1 MSEEVKQEA
10 KQETGIV
17 AKQDRVGMGKFG
29 VELQSLDDLWRFAK
43 MVASS
48 DFAPKGVNRPEQIA
62 IAVQAGLEIGL
73 KPMQA
78 LQSIAVINGRPAV
91 WGDAVL
97 GLCQGTG
104 QMERYKQEEVGE
116 KGKDTYGYKVT
127 VKRRNFDV
135 VESVFTVEDA
145 KKAALWGKSGPW
157 AQYPARMLLN
167 RARAFALRDTFADVL
182 KGCPLAEEAQD
193 LPTKEVAV
201 TIHEPDGTETKV
213 KAKGMKAVKER
224 IAKTVDVEAVPAPEK
239 PQDSTGLSDAE
250 KAEIEANDNGE
261 LPLK

>member
-1 MSEEVKQEA
+1 MSEEVKQDTA
-10 KQETGIV
+10 VATKQ
-17 AKQDRVGMGKFG
+17 ASVGMGKFG
-29 VELQSLDDLWRFAK
+29 VELQSMDDLWRFAK
-43 MVASS
+43 LAALSGL
-48 DFAPKGVNRPEQIA
+48 APKGVDTAEKIA

-104 QMERYKQEEVGE
+104 QMERYKQEEIGE
-116 KGKDTYGYKVT
+116 KGKDSYGYRIT
-127 VKRRNFDV
+127 VKRRNFDLV
-135 VESVFTVEDA
+135 ASEFTVEDA

-157 AQYPARMLLN
+157 AQYPSRMLLN

-193 LPTKEVAV
+193 MPREIPV

-213 KAKGMKAVKER
+213 KAKGMKAVKEKL
-224 IAKTVDVEAVPAPEK
+224 AQAQVVEPV
-239 PQDSTGLSDAE
+239 DSTGLSDAE
-250 KAEIEANDNGE
+250 KADIAASETNGE